1 MISATRLLLRTRRKS
16 KNEER
21 KTDYMSSVAS
31 TMAILNAIGF
41 GKNKSNSKSEQLTS
55 SQKETGPSLEFM
67 LEADEFVKDVKVEH
81 RFPKRKVRQKEKNNK

>member
-31 TMAILNAIGF
+31 TIAILTAIRF
-41 GKNKSNSKSEQLTS
+41 GKNKSNSKSKQLIS
-55 SQKETGPSLEFM
+55 SPKETGPSLEFM
-67 LEADEFVKDVKVEH
+67 LETDKFIKDIKVEH
-81 RFPKRKVRQKEKNNK
+81 CFPKRKVRRKKK

>member
-1 MISATRLLLRTRRKS
+1 MISIAKLLLRTQKKS

-41 GKNKSNSKSEQLTS
+41 GKNKNNSKIKQPMLLP
-55 SQKETGPSLEFM
+55 KETGPSLEFM
-67 LEADEFVKDVKVEH
+67 LETDKFIKNIKVEH
-81 RFPKRKVRQKEKNNK
+81 CFPKRKVRQKER

>member
-1 MISATRLLLRTRRKS
+1 MISIAKLLLRTQKKS

-41 GKNKSNSKSEQLTS
+41 GKNKNNSKAKQPMVLS
-55 SQKETGPSLEFM
+55 KETGPSLEFM
-67 LEADEFVKDVKVEH
+67 LETDKFVKDIKVDH
-81 RFPKRKVRQKEKNNK
+81 CFPKRKAR

>member
-1 MISATRLLLRTRRKS
+1 MISIAKLLLRTQRKS

-41 GKNKSNSKSEQLTS
+41 GKNKNNSKSKQLTS
-55 SQKETGPSLEFM
+55 LPKETGPSLEFM
-67 LEADEFVKDVKVEH
+67 LETDKFVKDIKVEH
-81 RFPKRKVRQKEKNNK
+81 CFPKRKVRQKER

>member
-1 MISATRLLLRTRRKS
+1 MISIAKLLLRTQRKS

-41 GKNKSNSKSEQLTS
+41 GKNKNNSKIKQPMLLP
-55 SQKETGPSLEFM
+55 KETGPSLEFM
-67 LEADEFVKDVKVEH
+67 LETDKFIKNIKVEH
-81 RFPKRKVRQKEKNNK
+81 CFPKRKVRQKKE

>member
-1 MISATRLLLRTRRKS
+1 MISIAKLLLRTQKKS

-41 GKNKSNSKSEQLTS
+41 GKNKNNSKIKQPMLLP
-55 SQKETGPSLEFM
+55 KETGPSLEFM
-67 LEADEFVKDVKVEH
+67 LETDKFVKDIKVEH
-81 RFPKRKVRQKEKNNK
+81 CFPKRKVRQKKG

>member
-1 MISATRLLLRTRRKS
+1 MISIAKLLLRTQKKS

-41 GKNKSNSKSEQLTS
+41 GKNKNNSKAKQPMVLP
-55 SQKETGPSLEFM
+55 KETGPSLEFM
-67 LEADEFVKDVKVEH
+67 LETDKFVKGIEVEH
-81 RFPKRKVRQKEKNNK
+81 CFPKRKVRQKKG

>member
-1 MISATRLLLRTRRKS
+1 MISIAKLLLRTQRKS

-41 GKNKSNSKSEQLTS
+41 GKNKNNSKAKQPMVLP
-55 SQKETGPSLEFM
+55 KETGPSLEFM
-67 LEADEFVKDVKVEH
+67 LETDKFVKGIEVEH
-81 RFPKRKVRQKEKNNK
+81 CFPKRKVRQKKG

>member
-1 MISATRLLLRTRRKS
+1 MISIAKLLLRTQKKS

-41 GKNKSNSKSEQLTS
+41 GKNKNNSKAKQPMVLP
-55 SQKETGPSLEFM
+55 KETGPSLEFM
-67 LEADEFVKDVKVEH
+67 LETDKFVKNIKVEH
-81 RFPKRKVRQKEKNNK
+81 RFPKRKVR